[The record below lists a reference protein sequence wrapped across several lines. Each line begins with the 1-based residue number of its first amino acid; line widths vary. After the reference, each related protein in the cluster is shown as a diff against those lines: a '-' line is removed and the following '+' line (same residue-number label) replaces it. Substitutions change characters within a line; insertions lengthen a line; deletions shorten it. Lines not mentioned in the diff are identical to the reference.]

1 MSHLDNHSNFKKN
14 ILLIVSGWI
23 IIIAFILYF
32 NHFIELQF
40 EKYILKSTIDFSE
53 ESSFNINND
62 FSKKF
67 TILSN
72 IADKLSI
79 EDLNN
84 PKETIKNFDDILE
97 KYNFSFLAIADLN
110 GVTYV
115 NNGDIIDVS
124 DRDYFKSSI
133 QGNNHI
139 SFLLN
144 LRAGGEKNNVFSVPI
159 YINNEVRGVLCASM
173 FTEDFYKTLSLNTMG
188 ELGQSFLIDS
198 NGNIV
203 VSNRDVFSH
212 LDTLNIFDELDN
224 ELNADKLKIIKND
237 ISKLNNNYVKLN
249 SNTSNYYFLYYSK
262 IHFNDWWL
270 VTAID
275 NDTLNDSYSPI
286 INSIVGFNTIF
297 LVIITVIFIVIF
309 NKERTNYNNLRLTA
323 YTDDITN
330 GKNDIFLKNNISKF
344 INKKDNFAF
353 ISLEIINMKNL
364 INILGVNQSEFIIK
378 RVYEE
383 INNIISNE
391 EIIVHSYLGEFK
403 LILKYNDTLELEER
417 LENIDFSNIHKLIKF
432 KIGVYLIDNSNINFD
447 NFYSCATIAK
457 ESASNSKYMIYNKE
471 MYKKEI
477 DKVQLERD
485 IKSGIENKEFK
496 SWFQP
501 KYGKDGKT
509 IIGSEALVRWY
520 KYGSIISPYI
530 FIPLC
535 ESTGLIKEID
545 ELILEDVC
553 LNLRKWIDQGKKV
566 VPVSIN
572 LSRSYLDNPNFID
585 KLINYIHVYNIPKN
599 LIEFEITES
608 SLINNEAML
617 KNIVSLLHKKGFKV
631 LLDDFGVGY
640 SSIKAISD
648 ANFDVLK
655 IDKSF
660 IDGIGTE
667 KWNDIIKFTIN
678 LANRLN
684 MQVIA
689 EGIETKD
696 QYKFLLECNCDMF
709 QGYYFNKP
717 MSSNDFSNLI

>member
-1 MSHLDNHSNFKKN
+1 ME
-14 ILLIVSGWI
+14 I
-23 IIIAFILYF
+23 I
-32 NHFIELQF
+32 
-40 EKYILKSTIDFSE
+40 
-53 ESSFNINND
+53 
-62 FSKKF
+62 KF
-67 TILSN
+67 
-72 IADKLSI
+72 
-79 EDLNN
+79 
-84 PKETIKNFDDILE
+84 
-97 KYNFSFLAIADLN
+97 YNF
-110 GVTYV
+110 
-115 NNGDIIDVS
+115 
-124 DRDYFKSSI
+124 
-133 QGNNHI
+133 
-139 SFLLN
+139 
-144 LRAGGEKNNVFSVPI
+144 
-159 YINNEVRGVLCASM
+159 
-173 FTEDFYKTLSLNTMG
+173 
-188 ELGQSFLIDS
+188 
-198 NGNIV
+198 
-203 VSNRDVFSH
+203 
-212 LDTLNIFDELDN
+212 
-224 ELNADKLKIIKND
+224 LK
-237 ISKLNNNYVKLN
+237 
-249 SNTSNYYFLYYSK
+249 
-262 IHFNDWWL
+262 
-270 VTAID
+270 
-275 NDTLNDSYSPI
+275 
-286 INSIVGFNTIF
+286 
-297 LVIITVIFIVIF
+297 
-309 NKERTNYNNLRLTA
+309 
-323 YTDDITN
+323 
-330 GKNDIFLKNNISKF
+330 
-344 INKKDNFAF
+344 
-353 ISLEIINMKNL
+353 
-364 INILGVNQSEFIIK
+364 IK

-383 INNIISNE
+383 VNNIISNE

-403 LILKYNDTLELEER
+403 LILKYNDILYLEER

-447 NFYSCATIAK
+447 NFYSCATLAK
-457 ESASNSKYMIYNKE
+457 ESANKSKYMIYNKE
-471 MYKKEI
+471 LYKKEI
-477 DKVQLERD
+477 DKVQLEKD
-485 IKSGIENKEFK
+485 IKNGIENKEFK

-545 ELILEDVC
+545 ELIFEDVC
-553 LNLRKWIDQGKKV
+553 LNLKKWIDQGKKV

-585 KLINYIHVYNIPKN
+585 KLINYIHLYNIPKN

-684 MQVIA
+684 MIVIA
-689 EGIETKD
+689 EGIETEE
-696 QYKFLLECNCDMF
+696 QYKFLLECNCNMF

>member
-1 MSHLDNHSNFKKN
+1 
-14 ILLIVSGWI
+14 
-23 IIIAFILYF
+23 
-32 NHFIELQF
+32 
-40 EKYILKSTIDFSE
+40 
-53 ESSFNINND
+53 
-62 FSKKF
+62 
-67 TILSN
+67 
-72 IADKLSI
+72 
-79 EDLNN
+79 
-84 PKETIKNFDDILE
+84 
-97 KYNFSFLAIADLN
+97 
-110 GVTYV
+110 
-115 NNGDIIDVS
+115 
-124 DRDYFKSSI
+124 
-133 QGNNHI
+133 
-139 SFLLN
+139 
-144 LRAGGEKNNVFSVPI
+144 
-159 YINNEVRGVLCASM
+159 
-173 FTEDFYKTLSLNTMG
+173 MG

-203 VSNRDVFSH
+203 VSNRDVFSN

-224 ELNADKLKIIKND
+224 ELNSEKLKIIKND
-237 ISKLNNNYVKLN
+237 ISKLNNNYIKLN
-249 SNTSNYYFLYYSK
+249 SNTSHYYFLYYSK
-262 IHFNDWWL
+262 IHFDDWWL

-275 NDTLNDSYSPI
+275 NDTLNDSYSAI
-286 INSIVGFNTIF
+286 INPIVAFNAIF
-297 LVIITVIFIVIF
+297 LVIITIIFIVIF
-309 NKERTNYNNLRLTA
+309 NKERKNYNNLRLTA
-323 YTDDITN
+323 YIDDVTN
-330 GKNDIFLKNNISKF
+330 GKNDIFLKNNISKI

-353 ISLEIINMKNL
+353 ISLEIINIKNL
-364 INILGVNQSEFIIK
+364 INILGVKQSEFIIK

-383 INNIISNE
+383 TNNIISNE

-403 LILKYNDTLELEER
+403 LILKYTDILELEKR

-432 KIGVYLIDNSNINFD
+432 KIGVYLINNSDTINFD

-457 ESASNSKYMIYNKE
+457 ESANNSKYMIYNKE

-485 IKSGIENKEFK
+485 IKNGIENKEFK

-501 KYGKDGKT
+501 KYGEDGQT
-509 IIGSEALVRWY
+509 IIGCEALVRWY

-572 LSRSYLDNPNFID
+572 LSRNYLDNPNFID
-585 KLINYIHVYNIPKN
+585 KLINYIHVYNIQKN

-617 KNIVSLLHKKGFKV
+617 KNIVSLLHKKSFKV

-660 IDGIGTE
+660 IDGIGSE

-684 MQVIA
+684 MIVIA
-689 EGIETKD
+689 EGIETED
-696 QYKFLLECNCDMF
+696 QYKFLLECNCTMF